1 MQILHLGAERHLR
14 YGKMSLKFTIYEQEI
29 LISYTVTGPYESAL
43 VNDVIYENIH
53 KHAMYFNIWV
63 T

>member
-14 YGKMSLKFTIYEQEI
+14 YGKMNLKFTIYEQEV

-43 VNDVIYENIH
+43 VKYVIYENTH
-53 KHAMYFNIWV
+53 KHAIYFNIWV